1 MSNLNVQTHQIYEES
16 QRSNQPLPTY
26 DLEVI
31 ADTMRLLFEDS
42 KEQALM
48 LQWLQI
54 QKLLLAR
61 QPVSPERIAATLQIS
76 REEVTAILN
85 YWGATLDNEGN
96 LVGLGLSV
104 VPTPHSYQINGR
116 QLYVWCAGDAIMFP
130 IFHKASA
137 VIESPD
143 PISGEKV
150 RLIGT
155 PEGAKEVE
163 PSTAVVSWVPGTLG
177 FENVRANFCNYTNF
191 FTSVETASQ
200 YVVARHPD
208 LIIVPVDTVFQL
220 GKLFTEREPYKSLIT
235 GL

>member
-1 MSNLNVQTHQIYEES
+1 MSNPNVQTHQTYEES
-16 QRSNQPLPTY
+16 QRSNQTLPKY
-26 DLEVI
+26 DIEVI

-42 KEQALM
+42 KEQSLM
-48 LQWLQI
+48 LQWFHI
-54 QKLLLAR
+54 QKLLLAG

-76 REEVTAILN
+76 RNEVTAILN
-85 YWGATLDNEGN
+85 YWGAALDNEGN
-96 LVGLGLSV
+96 VVGLGLSV
-104 VPTPHSYQINGR
+104 VPTPHAYQINGR

-163 PSTAVVSWVPGTLG
+163 PSTAVVSWVPGTLDI
-177 FENVRANFCNYTNF
+177 EKVRAKFCNFTNF

-200 YVVARHPD
+200 YVARHPD
-208 LIIVPVDTVFQL
+208 LIIVPIDAVFQL
-220 GKLFTEREPYKSLIT
+220 GKLFREREPYKSVIA

>member
-1 MSNLNVQTHQIYEES
+1 MSNPNVQTYQTYEES
-16 QRSNQPLPTY
+16 QRSIQTLPTY

-31 ADTMRLLFEDS
+31 ADTLRLLFEDS
-42 KEQALM
+42 KEKELM
-48 LQWLQI
+48 LQWFQI
-54 QKLLLAR
+54 QKLLLAGR
-61 QPVSPERIAATLQIS
+61 PVSPERIAATLQIS
-76 REEVTAILN
+76 RQEVIDMLN
-85 YWGATLDNEGN
+85 HSGAELDDKGN

-104 VPTPHSYQINGR
+104 VPTQHSYQINGR

-130 IFHKASA
+130 IFHQASA

-150 RLIGT
+150 RLTGT
-155 PEGAKEVE
+155 PEGAREVE
-163 PSTAVVSWVPGTLG
+163 PDTAVVSWVPGTLG

-200 YVVARHPD
+200 YVARYPD
-208 LIIVPVDTVFQL
+208 LIIAPIDAVFQL
-220 GKLFTEREPYKSLIT
+220 GKLFTEREPYKSLIA